1 MAHYKPTRFHHVI
14 YVNWA
19 QWAPKFQC
27 LFFSKKFFENFY
39 PESVWPKTLS
49 QNLVCILWVWVVHY
63 SVSASSSWDV
73 QILLLAFI
81 TEFLL
86 LSRFSSTYSLWGCHL
101 CCLISWRACFPLNC
115 FAQWG
120 QCPFH
125 TFTLVAAFP
134 LMWNGRLILSPFC
147 ENLFF
152 VCIVY
157 STLMCEEK
165 ES

>member
-1 MAHYKPTRFHHVI
+1 M
-14 YVNWA
+14 
-19 QWAPKFQC
+19 
-27 LFFSKKFFENFY
+27 LFMSIGHSGHQNSNASSFLRNFLRTFTQNC
-39 PESVWPKTLS
+39 VTKTLS
-49 QNLVCILWVWVVHY
+49 QNLACILWVWVVHY
-63 SVSASSSWDV
+63 SVSASSCWDV

-86 LSRFSSTYSLWGCHL
+86 LSRFSSTYSLWGCHV
-101 CCLISWRACFPLNC
+101 CCLISWRACFPLNR

-120 QCPFH
+120 RCPVH
-125 TFTLVAAFP
+125 TLTLVAAFP

>member
-1 MAHYKPTRFHHVI
+1 MV
-14 YVNWA
+14 
-19 QWAPKFQC
+19 
-27 LFFSKKFFENFY
+27 ENFY
-39 PESVWPKTLS
+39 PESMWPETLS
-49 QNLVCILWVWVVHY
+49 QNLLCILWVWVVHY
-63 SVSASSSWDV
+63 SVLASSWWDV

-81 TEFLL
+81 TDFLFF
-86 LSRFSSTYSLWGCHL
+86 SRFSSTYSLWGCHL
-101 CCLISWRACFPLNC
+101 CHLISWRACVPLTC
-115 FAQWG
+115 CVQGG

-125 TFTLVAAFP
+125 TFALVVAFH
-134 LMWNGRLILSPFC
+134 LVWNGRLILSPFF